1 MVKLGCCQVGK
12 CRTRLP
18 FRAESAPPMGVLVPR
33 ALVAECPLLSGSYL
47 IRRLHNFTRLEFL
60 LIRHG
65 SSLFRYCNVQNFRVG
80 HVGYELLA
88 SAGATDFYGA
98 ASATFAPLMPVDRTA
113 ACLAERATIQPRPGE
128 PSPRDSHFLAHHFPL
143 FTAAILASSSSCWR
157 SAFFT
162 ECWPTRHP
170 NGQRSS
176 DPSCCLTTPDDW
188 HVRQSGRS
196 PCRMGRYSEARPL
209 AYLPIA

>member
-1 MVKLGCCQVGK
+1 MVKLGCCQVEK

-18 FRAESAPPMGVLVPR
+18 LLAKSTPSVGVLVPR

-88 SAGATDFYGA
+88 SAGATDFDGA
-98 ASATFAPLMPVDRTA
+98 ASATFAPLMPVDGTA
-113 ACLAERATIQPRPGE
+113 ACLAE

-143 FTAAILASSSSCWR
+143 LTVFILASSSSCWR

-176 DPSCCLTTPDDW
+176 DPSGCLITPDD
-188 HVRQSGRS
+188 
-196 PCRMGRYSEARPL
+196 
-209 AYLPIA
+209 

>member
-1 MVKLGCCQVGK
+1 MVLCTEKL
-12 CRTRLP
+12 
-18 FRAESAPPMGVLVPR
+18 LV
-33 ALVAECPLLSGSYL
+33 
-47 IRRLHNFTRLEFL
+47 
-60 LIRHG
+60 RHWL
-65 SSLFRYCNVQNFRVG
+65 SLFHYCDVQNFRVR

-113 ACLAERATIQPRPGE
+113 ACLAE

-143 FTAAILASSSSCWR
+143 FTAAILASSSSCSR
-157 SAFFT
+157 SALFT

-188 HVRQSGRS
+188 HVRHSGRS